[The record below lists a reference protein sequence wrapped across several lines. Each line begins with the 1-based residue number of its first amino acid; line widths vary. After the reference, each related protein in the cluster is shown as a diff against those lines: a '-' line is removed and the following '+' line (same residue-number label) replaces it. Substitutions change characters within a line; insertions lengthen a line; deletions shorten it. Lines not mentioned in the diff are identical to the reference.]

1 MTKSYLGI
9 ALSILLLVAAALG
22 EYFFIGKSLSDFRE
36 QTEIVLLKAQSE
48 TATAED
54 GEILLSLWENQKKK
68 LHVIIPH
75 GDVEDVDNVIA
86 EAVGALRKGD
96 FSAATAKLYVV
107 VTVCESLP
115 QTYRPTFGNLF

>member
-75 GDVEDVDNVIA
+75 SDVEDVDNVIA